1 MPPNPSP
8 SRVTHEDLRKAAV
21 RWLTNNQKCSVVLSE
36 IVTAAG
42 EIPDAIGWK
51 YGHSYLVECKASRS
65 DFHANGNK
73 CHSRSGSGMGQR
85 RFFLC
90 PPEIIRSDDLLES
103 DYGLLWLK
111 ESGRIQLVREAL
123 PRETDATHEIRMLT
137 WIVFQLV
144 LTALLMQNLEINCEV
159 REANKDRMYVKVLQ
173 TVMSFLAPLP
183 IIVVD
188 PIVDR
193 YCKERAVR

>member
-1 MPPNPSP
+1 MPRANDTSP
-8 SRVTHEDLRKAAV
+8 SRITHEDLRKAAV
-21 RWLTNNQKCSVVLSE
+21 KWLTNNQKCSVVLSE
-36 IVTAAG
+36 MVSSAM

-65 DFHANGNK
+65 DFHANDNK

-90 PPEIIRSDDLLES
+90 PPETIKSDDLLES

-137 WIVFQLV
+137 SALRRVKTREF
-144 LTALLMQNLEINCEV
+144 LTINIFTEPE
-159 REANKDRMYVKVLQ
+159 EASAD
-173 TVMSFLAPLP
+173 AP
-183 IIVVD
+183 
-188 PIVDR
+188 R
-193 YCKERAVR
+193 